1 MVLRMKKTEL
11 IKDIILGILC
21 GTVITLVCSVIRLN
35 IELDETNRL
44 LDDPAIRFPSEL
56 PRLREYE
63 RAKNPMPMVPDVD
76 YRVQKMLNLAA
87 ENPELFTD
95 RQIVRLLTR

>member
-1 MVLRMKKTEL
+1 MVLKMRKIEL

-21 GTVITLVCSVIRLN
+21 GTVITLVCLVLRLN
-35 IELDETNRL
+35 VKLDEANKL

>member
-1 MVLRMKKTEL
+1 MRKIEL

-21 GTVITLVCSVIRLN
+21 GTVITLVCLVLRLN
-35 IELDETNRL
+35 VKLDEANKL

-63 RAKNPMPMVPDVD
+63 RAKNPMPIVPDVD
-76 YRVQKMLNLAA
+76 YRIQKMLNLAA

>member
-1 MVLRMKKTEL
+1 MVLRMKKIEI
-11 IKDIILGILC
+11 IKDLILGILC
-21 GTVITLVCSVIRLN
+21 GTVITLVCLVLRLN
-35 IELDETNRL
+35 IKLDEANRL

-56 PRLREYE
+56 PQLREYE
-63 RAKNPMPMVPDVD
+63 RAKKPMPMVPDVD